1 VHLFSASFLLLFL
14 LLITKFRHKIP
25 RFHNIITTPSSS
37 THSGNN
43 WIGPMGCNASFSPPG
58 SNEKNMGSED
68 TGQRVLEKQT
78 HPEKTN
84 LIGSRKAQLN
94 QTYFYS
100 GGVMNR

>member
-1 VHLFSASFLLLFL
+1 VHRFSASFPLLLL

-43 WIGPMGCNASFSPPG
+43 WSGPMGSNASFSPLG
-58 SNEKNMGSED
+58 SNDKNMSSED

-78 HPEKTN
+78 HPEK
-84 LIGSRKAQLN
+84 N
-94 QTYFYS
+94 QIS
-100 GGVMNR
+100 SVQEKPN